1 MEASSWSSG
10 RAIFLGIDRLVT
22 VAVFQ
27 FFMDIRWQ
35 WHLAQAFQ
43 NFKEDTV
50 VAKFYDSAT
59 VI

>member
-35 WHLAQAFQ
+35 WHLTQAFQ

-50 VAKFYDSAT
+50 VAKFYDTAT